1 MAAVQPVHF
10 YNEDDYLALERQS
23 EDRHQYVDGHIYAM
37 AGETPNHSAVCCN
50 LVAILVPQLRGKPCR
65 GLSPNMKIRSGP
77 IQKNTRKGMYS
88 YADATVVCGEPRFH
102 DEHRDV
108 LLNPKVI
115 FEVLSPS
122 TEAFDRG
129 DKFHRYAAYLE
140 SLDDY
145 VLIAS
150 NKPIVEHYRRQAGGQ
165 WLYTAV
171 EGLDGNLWLESIA
184 CRLESAEIYE
194 RVEFPP
200 EADEPEPDF
209 PGLPS

>member
-10 YNEDDYLALERQS
+10 HSEEDYLALERQS
-23 EDRHQYVDGHIYAM
+23 EERHQYVDGHIYAM

-65 GLSPNMKIRSGP
+65 TFSPNMKIRSGP
-77 IQKNTRKGMYS
+77 IQKDTRKGMYS

-108 LLNPKVI
+108 LLNPKAI

-129 DKFHRYAAYLE
+129 DKFHRYAAHLE
-140 SLDDY
+140 SLEDY
-145 VLIAS
+145 VLIGS
-150 NKPIVEHYRRQAGGQ
+150 NKPVIEHYRRQTGGQ
-165 WLYTAV
+165 WLYTTV
-171 EGLDGNLWLESIA
+171 EGLEASLWLESIA
-184 CRLESAEIYE
+184 CRLDLAEVYE
-194 RVEFPP
+194 QVGFPP
-200 EADEPEPDF
+200 ETDEPEPDF
-209 PGLPS
+209 PGLTG

>member
-1 MAAVQPVHF
+1 MAAVKPVHF
-10 YNEDDYLALERQS
+10 YSEDDYLALERQS
-23 EDRHQYVDGHIYAM
+23 EERHQYVDGHIYAM
-37 AGETPNHSAVCCN
+37 AGETPNHSAICCN
-50 LVAILVPQLRGKPCR
+50 LVAILVPQLRGKTCR
-65 GLSPNMKIRSGP
+65 TFSPNMKIRSGP

-129 DKFHRYAAYLE
+129 DKFHRYAAHLE
-140 SLDDY
+140 SLEDY

-150 NKPIVEHYRRQAGGQ
+150 NKPVIEHYRRQAGGQ
-165 WLYTAV
+165 WLYTTV
-171 EGLDGNLWLESIA
+171 EGLEGNLWLESIA
-184 CRLESAEIYE
+184 CRLALAEVYE
-194 RVEFPP
+194 QVEFPP
-200 EADEPEPDF
+200 ETDAPEPDF
-209 PGLPS
+209 PCLP